1 MKVLNVNT
9 MLDVVAGGGSAERTF
24 QLTRFLARAGT
35 ECSVLTLDIGLTHE
49 RCAALE
55 GASVTALH
63 CLQRRFYLFALP
75 EPRIRELVGWA
86 DIVHLM
92 GHWTLLNALVHR
104 ELMRQRKPYVV
115 CPAGALPIFGRSKT
129 LKSIYNRMV
138 GTRLVRGAGG
148 WVAIGTNEFEHFG
161 SYGVDRAQVRL
172 IPNGVDPGDFPRT
185 DPEAFRQRFG
195 LPPAYVLFVGRL
207 NRIKG
212 PDLLLEAFAG
222 IAAAMPDL
230 HLVYAG
236 PDGGM
241 LTGLRADAAAAG
253 LAGRVHFV
261 GAVHGP
267 DKVSA
272 YRGSALLAVPS
283 RQEAMSIVALEA
295 GACGTPV
302 LITDQCGFDEVGA
315 SGGGLVTGASAA
327 ALRSGLEA
335 MLSGSADL
343 RAMGERL
350 RRLTLEHYLWSTAAS
365 RYCALFEDVLAA
377 WTGV

>member
-1 MKVLNVNT
+1 M
-9 MLDVVAGGGSAERTF
+9 
-24 QLTRFLARAGT
+24 
-35 ECSVLTLDIGLTHE
+35 C
-49 RCAALE
+49 
-55 GASVTALH
+55 
-63 CLQRRFYLFALP
+63 
-75 EPRIRELVGWA
+75 IR
-86 DIVHLM
+86 DR
-92 GHWTLLNALVHR
+92 LNALVHR

-335 MLSGSADL
+335 MLSGSTDL
-343 RAMGERL
+343 RDMGERL